1 MATSNRITKQDIL
14 NKVGASDLIIDGER
28 VDQRSVVARRWREN
42 IADLAM
48 QLGDHTTP
56 AEGMLLRRAATFAAL
71 CERDEA
77 ALVRGDAVDEEG
89 YRRNATALGA
99 VLVKLGLAAKS
110 RDMTKSQSKLF
121 DAHAAAV
128 LADA

>member
-1 MATSNRITKQDIL
+1 MVTTSRHTRQEIVGI
-14 NKVGASDLIIDGER
+14 VGASDLIIDGQR
-28 VDQRSVVARRWREN
+28 VDQRSVVGRRWRQN

-48 QLGDHTTP
+48 QLGDTVTP

-99 VLVKLGLAAKS
+99 ALVKLGLAAKS
-110 RDMTKSQSKLF
+110 RDVTKAQSKLY
-121 DAHAAAV
+121 DAHAAAI

>member
-1 MATSNRITKQDIL
+1 MATTNRITKRAILDI
-14 NKVGASDLIIDGER
+14 VGASDLIIDGER

-42 IADLAM
+42 IADLAL

-77 ALVRGDAVDEEG
+77 ALIKGDPVDEEG

-99 VLVKLGLAAKS
+99 ALVKLGLAAKS
-110 RDMTKSQSKLF
+110 RDVTKAQSKLY
-121 DAHAAAV
+121 DAHAAAI

>member
-1 MATSNRITKQDIL
+1 MATTNRITKRAILDI
-14 NKVGASDLIIDGER
+14 VGASDLIIDGER
-28 VDQRSVVARRWREN
+28 VDQRSVIARRWREN
-42 IADLAM
+42 IADLAL

-77 ALVRGDAVDEEG
+77 ALMKGEAIDEES

-99 VLVKLGLAAKS
+99 ALVKLGLAAKS
-110 RDMTKSQSKLF
+110 RDVTKAQSKLY
-121 DAHAAAV
+121 DAHAAAI

>member
-1 MATSNRITKQDIL
+1 MATSNRTNKQEIL
-14 NKVGASDLIIDGER
+14 DLTGVSDLIIDGER

-48 QLGDHTTP
+48 QIGDHTTP
-56 AEGMLLRRAATFAAL
+56 SEGMLLRRAATFAAL

-77 ALVRGDAVDEEG
+77 ALMKGKPIDEES

-110 RDMTKSQSKLF
+110 RDVTKAQSKLF

>member
-1 MATSNRITKQDIL
+1 
-14 NKVGASDLIIDGER
+14 
-28 VDQRSVVARRWREN
+28 
-42 IADLAM
+42 M
-48 QLGDHTTP
+48 QLGDTVTP

-99 VLVKLGLAAKS
+99 ALVKLGLAAKS
-110 RDMTKSQSKLF
+110 RDVTKAQSKLY
-121 DAHAAAV
+121 DAHAAAI